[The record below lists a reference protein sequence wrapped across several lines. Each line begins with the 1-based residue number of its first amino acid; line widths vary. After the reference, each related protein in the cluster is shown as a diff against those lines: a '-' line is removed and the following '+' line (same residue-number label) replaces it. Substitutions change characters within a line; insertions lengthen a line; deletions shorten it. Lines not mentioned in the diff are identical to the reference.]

1 MTHVKELLTMSHTHL
16 SHRGRLLALL
26 IAMACAVGLMA
37 YSMPQADAMTRK
49 QQRQHAQ
56 ALVAYEK
63 LSVDVITEM
72 ANLHQD
78 GIFFLMV
85 DAEERDL
92 QRARE
97 ILRSNGWRDLT
108 AGDGT
113 GEFSRLPVVEQTY
126 YDLLWDGQT
135 SSADGGRVGIAL
147 QQMTLGMVYQLLGS
161 GIPSR
166 DGARLRET
174 KTFAFNNLVAYR
186 EHINRV
192 G

>member
-1 MTHVKELLTMSHTHL
+1 MSHTYL
-16 SHRGRLLALL
+16 RNRGRLLALL
-26 IAMACAVGLMA
+26 IAAACAVGLMA

-92 QRARE
+92 QRARD

-113 GEFSRLPVVEQTY
+113 GEFTRLPLIEQTY
-126 YDLLWDGQT
+126 YDLIWDGQT
-135 SSADGGRVGIAL
+135 SSGDGARVGIAL
-147 QQMTLGMVYQLLGS
+147 QQMTLGLVFQLQGS
-161 GIPSR
+161 GLPSS
-166 DGARLRET
+166 DGSRLRQT

-186 EHINRV
+186 EHLNRI

>member
-1 MTHVKELLTMSHTHL
+1 MSHTHL

-56 ALVAYEK
+56 ALVAHEK
-63 LSVDVITEM
+63 LSLDVLSDM

-85 DAEERDL
+85 DMEERDL
-92 QRARE
+92 ARARA
-97 ILRSNGWRDLT
+97 ILNANGWRDLT
-108 AGDGT
+108 AGDRWGQ
-113 GEFSRLPVVEQTY
+113 FSRYPLVEQMY
-126 YDLLWDGQT
+126 YDMVYDGET
-135 SSADGGRVGIAL
+135 SSADGARVGLAL
-147 QQMTLGMVYQLLGS
+147 QQMSIGLLNELLGAGMSRGDRQLL
-161 GIPSR
+161 
-166 DGARLRET
+166 RES
-174 KTFAFNNLVAYR
+174 KQYAFNNWLAYQ
-186 EHINRV
+186 EHIRRV

>member
-1 MTHVKELLTMSHTHL
+1 MSHTY
-16 SHRGRLLALL
+16 SRHRGRLLALV
-26 IAMACAVGLMA
+26 IALACSIGVMA

-63 LSVDVITEM
+63 LSVDVVTEM

-85 DAEERDL
+85 DAEDRDL
-92 QRARE
+92 QRARD
-97 ILRSNGWRDLT
+97 ILRSNGWKDLT

-113 GEFSRLPVVEQTY
+113 GEFSRLPLVEQMY
-126 YDLLWDGQT
+126 FDMIWDGQT
-135 SSADGGRVGIAL
+135 SSADGARVGIAL
-147 QQMTLGMVYQLLGS
+147 QQMVLGLVFQLQGS

-166 DGARLRET
+166 DNERLRQT
-174 KTFAFNNLVAYR
+174 KTFAFNNMLAYR

>member
-1 MTHVKELLTMSHTHL
+1 MSHTYT
-16 SHRGRLLALL
+16 SHRARLLALL
-26 IAMACAVGLMA
+26 VAAACAVGLMA

-56 ALVAYEK
+56 ALAAYEK
-63 LSVDVITEM
+63 LSVDVVTEM

-85 DAEERDL
+85 DSEERDL
-92 QRARE
+92 QRARD
-97 ILRSNGWRDLT
+97 ILRANGWRDLT
-108 AGDGT
+108 AGDGA
-113 GEFSRLPVVEQTY
+113 GEFSRLPIVEQMY
-126 YDLLWDGQT
+126 YDMIWDGQT
-135 SSADGGRVGIAL
+135 SSADGARVGIAL
-147 QQMTLGMVYQLLGS
+147 QQLVLGVVFQLQGS

-166 DGARLRET
+166 DNARLRET

-186 EHINRV
+186 EHINRM

>member
-1 MTHVKELLTMSHTHL
+1 MTHAKELHTMSHTHL

-26 IAMACAVGLMA
+26 IAAACAVGLMA

-63 LSVDVITEM
+63 LSVDVVTDM

-92 QRARE
+92 QRARD
-97 ILRSNGWRDLT
+97 ILRGNGWRDLT
-108 AGDGT
+108 EGDGT
-113 GEFSRLPVVEQTY
+113 GEFSRLPLVEQMY
-126 YDLLWDGQT
+126 YDMIWDGQAT
-135 SSADGGRVGIAL
+135 SADGARVGMAL
-147 QQMTLGMVYQLLGS
+147 QQLTLGLVYQLQGS
-161 GIPSR
+161 GLPSR
-166 DGARLRET
+166 DGALLRQT

-186 EHINRV
+186 EHITRV